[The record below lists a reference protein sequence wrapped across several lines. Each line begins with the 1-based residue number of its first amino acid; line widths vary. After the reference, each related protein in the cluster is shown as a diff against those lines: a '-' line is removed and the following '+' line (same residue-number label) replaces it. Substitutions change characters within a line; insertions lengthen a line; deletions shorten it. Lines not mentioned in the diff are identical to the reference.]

1 MVRRK
6 KPRSAVWWNV
16 IGHARNL
23 LRDPDGRIQLGIYVA
38 LCLLIFSVPGIIDR
52 ALFSPLQITPAEA
65 RFGWDEATARQEA
78 PAIAASMPKF
88 AIRDSDGNVVSGAG
102 KNAELWKF
110 AKLINDGKHIAT
122 WKQQSGD
129 CVSMGWSNA
138 IAYRMAFQI
147 AKEQRNEILK
157 IPFPPYAYG
166 TSRVLVG
173 GRQLGRG
180 QGSIGAWAAQAS
192 LSWGVLPT
200 DKANELGYVYSGQL
214 ADRWGW
220 EGPPKVTTDYASKFR
235 IRTVSQVRSW
245 EDVRD
250 ALVHG
255 FPVTVAS
262 NVGFDGGY
270 YDRDGKRWLQ
280 AGGKW
285 PHQMCFI
292 GVEDRPGRLKGAY
305 CINSWGINAHP
316 RPLHDEPPGG
326 FWVDWQW
333 VQRMVAQ
340 GDSWAYSDFDGFP
353 SEDAAGADW
362 NAFKLTAVNDE
373 AEAELVARAEQPEP
387 QPALLEVRQMVPLEI
402 LIPIALFAVL
412 LMAGCLYARY
422 GMKSKIAGTLLL
434 VACIFGVAERAE
446 AGYRHRLAQM
456 QRRFAA
462 SQCATCPTGVCATG
476 NCPTAN
482 CANGQCSTGYQRPA
496 NKPRNPYAGLSS
508 DAIPDAVQVAT
519 AETIPEALFNPF
531 ASPTA
536 QDAAP
541 NVWTAFA
548 PPGPKLRTYADCY
561 AHETD
566 FLLIVGNEADALH
579 ELETAAQPVAFE
591 KSHPSIKVGKY
602 HMFQHQGKLLY
613 KSHTPPL
620 ARVVGAISVRKQQ

>member
-6 KPRSAVWWNV
+6 KSRPAAWWRVVTHAV
-16 IGHARNL
+16 NL
-23 LRDPDGRIQLGIYVA
+23 LRDPDGRIQFGIYTA
-38 LCLLIFSVPGIIDR
+38 LVLLVFSVPGIIDR

-65 RFGWDEATARQEA
+65 RFGWDEHVAQQEA

-88 AIRDSDGNVVSGAG
+88 AIRDGEGNVVSGAG

-110 AKLINDGKHIAT
+110 AKLVNGGKHIAT
-122 WKQQSGD
+122 WQQQSGD

-147 AKEQRNEILK
+147 AKDQRNEVLK
-157 IPFPPYAYG
+157 IPFAPYAYG

-180 QGSIGAWAAQAS
+180 KGSIGAWAAQAS

-214 ADRWGW
+214 ADKWGW
-220 EGPPKVTTDYASKFR
+220 EGPPKVTTDYGSKFR

-250 ALVHG
+250 SLVHG

-262 NVGFDGGY
+262 NVGFDGGS
-270 YDRDGKRWLQ
+270 YDRDGKRWLR
-280 AGGKW
+280 AGGSW

-292 GVEDRPGRLKGAY
+292 GVEDREGRTKGAY
-305 CINSWGINAHP
+305 CINSWGVNAHP
-316 RPLHDEPPGG
+316 KPLNDEPPGG
-326 FWVDWQW
+326 FWVDWQA
-333 VQRMVAQ
+333 VQRMVSQ

-353 SEDAAGADW
+353 SEDADGADW

-387 QPALLEVRQMVPLEI
+387 QPALLEVRQMIPLEI
-402 LIPIALFAVL
+402 LVPMALLAVL
-412 LMAGCLYARY
+412 LLAGCLYARY
-422 GMKSKIAGTLLL
+422 GVKSKLAGTLLL

-462 SQCATCPTGVCATG
+462 SQCASCPTGVCATG
-476 NCPTAN
+476 NCATAN
-482 CANGQCSTGYQRPA
+482 CANGQCSTGYTKPA
-496 NKPRNPYAGLSS
+496 DKPRNPYAGLSP
-508 DAIPDAVQVAT
+508 DQIPDGVQVAS
-519 AETIPEALFNPF
+519 AEKIPEAVFNPF
-531 ASPTA
+531 ASVATDPPLNA
-536 QDAAP
+536 
-541 NVWTAFA
+541 WTAFA
-548 PPGPKLRTYADCY
+548 PPRVLRTYKDCY
-561 AHETD
+561 EHETD
-566 FLLIVGNEADALH
+566 FLLIVGRESDALH
-579 ELETAAQPVAFE
+579 ELETATKPVAFE
-591 KSHPSIKVGKY
+591 VSHPQIKPGKY
-602 HMFQHQGKLLY
+602 RMFQRDGKLTY
-613 KSHTPPL
+613 QTMSQP
-620 ARVVGAISVRKQQ
+620 ASRVVGAISVRR